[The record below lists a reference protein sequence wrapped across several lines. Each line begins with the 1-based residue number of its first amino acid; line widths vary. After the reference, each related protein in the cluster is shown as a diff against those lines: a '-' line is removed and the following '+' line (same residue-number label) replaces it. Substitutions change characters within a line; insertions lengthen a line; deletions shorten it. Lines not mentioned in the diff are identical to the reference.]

1 MTGGWNMK
9 KNNIEEYI
17 PLFLDMMYD
26 EEIAKQLPL
35 DEIRDA
41 FHTNQI
47 QSKKEACLA
56 FDAISGNSKRVLY
69 IGSWL
74 GFLTRVLIEKY
85 PNIDF
90 EEVDMDTRCKEISGR
105 FNYTFKNYL
114 GHQSMNIDSFG
125 REQEFDTIINLS
137 CEHMTTDWYD
147 RIKSGT
153 QLIMQSNNLVIDDH
167 INNCKSLED
176 FKSKYPLREI
186 KYSTTLQLN
195 VFDRFT
201 ISGIK

>member
-1 MTGGWNMK
+1 M
-9 KNNIEEYI
+9 
-17 PLFLDMMYD
+17 LYD
-26 EEIAKQLPL
+26 EEIAKHLSL
-35 DEIRDA
+35 IEIRDA

-47 QSKKEACLA
+47 QSKKQASLA
-56 FDAISGNSKRVLY
+56 FDAISDNTNKVLY

-85 PNIDF
+85 PNISF

-114 GHQSMNIDSFG
+114 GHQSMNIDDFG

-153 QLIMQSNNLVIDDH
+153 KLVIQSNDLVIEDH
-167 INNCKSLED
+167 INNCKTLDD
-176 FKSKYPLREI
+176 FKKKYPLKKIE
-186 KYSTTLQLN
+186 YSNTLELN
-195 VFDRFT
+195 VFNRFT
-201 ISGIK
+201 LSGIK

>member
-1 MTGGWNMK
+1 MNC
-9 KNNIEEYI
+9 IESYI
-17 PLFLDMMYD
+17 PKFLDMLYD
-26 EEIAKQLPL
+26 GEIAKHLTI
-35 DEIRDA
+35 EEVRDA

-47 QSKKEACLA
+47 ESKKQASLA
-56 FDAISGNSKRVLY
+56 FETVSDNANKVLY

-85 PNIDF
+85 PNINF

-114 GHQSMNIDSFG
+114 GHQSMNIDEFG
-125 REQEFDTIINLS
+125 HEPEFDTIINLS

-147 RIKSGT
+147 RIKTGT

-167 INNCKSLED
+167 INNCKSLDD
-176 FKSKYPLREI
+176 FKSKYPLSEI
-186 KYSTTLQLN
+186 KYDTTLELN
-195 VFDRFT
+195 IFNRFT
-201 ISGIK
+201 LAGIK

>member
-1 MTGGWNMK
+1 M
-9 KNNIEEYI
+9 EEYI
-17 PLFLDMMYD
+17 PKFLDMMYD
-26 EEIAKQLPL
+26 SEIAKHLTI
-35 DEIRDA
+35 EEVRDA

-47 QSKKEACLA
+47 QSKKQASLA
-56 FDAISGNSKRVLY
+56 FDAISDNTNKVLY

-85 PNIDF
+85 PNISF

-114 GHQSMNIDSFG
+114 GHQSMNIDDFG

-153 QLIMQSNNLVIDDH
+153 KLVIQSNDLVIEDH
-167 INNCKSLED
+167 INNCKTLDD
-176 FKSKYPLREI
+176 FKKKYPLKKIE
-186 KYSTTLQLN
+186 YSNTLELN
-195 VFDRFT
+195 VFNRFT
-201 ISGIK
+201 LSGIK

>member
-1 MTGGWNMK
+1 M
-9 KNNIEEYI
+9 EEYI
-17 PLFLDMMYD
+17 PKFLDMMYD
-26 EEIAKQLPL
+26 SEIAKHLTI
-35 DEIRDA
+35 EEVRDA

-47 QSKKEACLA
+47 QSKKQASLA
-56 FDAISGNSKRVLY
+56 FDAISDNTNKVLY

-85 PNIDF
+85 PNISF

-105 FNYTFKNYL
+105 FNYIFKNYL
-114 GHQSMNIDSFG
+114 GHQSMNIDDFG

-153 QLIMQSNNLVIDDH
+153 KLVIQSNDLVIEDH
-167 INNCKSLED
+167 INNCKTLDD
-176 FKSKYPLREI
+176 FKKKYPLKKIE
-186 KYSTTLQLN
+186 YSNTLELN
-195 VFDRFT
+195 VFNRFT
-201 ISGIK
+201 LSGIK

>member
-1 MTGGWNMK
+1 M
-9 KNNIEEYI
+9 EEYI
-17 PLFLDMMYD
+17 PKFLDMMYD
-26 EEIAKQLPL
+26 SEIAKHLTI
-35 DEIRDA
+35 EEVRDA

-47 QSKKEACLA
+47 QSKKQASLA
-56 FDAISGNSKRVLY
+56 FDAISDNTNKVLY

-85 PNIDF
+85 PNISF

-114 GHQSMNIDSFG
+114 GHQSMNIDDFG

-153 QLIMQSNNLVIDDH
+153 KLVIQSNDLVIEDH
-167 INNCKSLED
+167 INNCMTLDD
-176 FKSKYPLREI
+176 FKMKYPLKKIE
-186 KYSTTLQLN
+186 YSNTLELN
-195 VFDRFT
+195 VFNRFT
-201 ISGIK
+201 LSGIK

>member
-1 MTGGWNMK
+1 MNC
-9 KNNIEEYI
+9 IESYI
-17 PLFLDMMYD
+17 PKFLDMLYD
-26 EEIAKQLPL
+26 EEIAKHLTI
-35 DEIRDA
+35 EEVRDA

-47 QSKKEACLA
+47 QSKKQASLA
-56 FDAISGNSKRVLY
+56 FDAISDDTNKVLY

-85 PNIDF
+85 PNISF

-105 FNYTFKNYL
+105 FNYIFKNYL
-114 GHQSMNIDSFG
+114 GHQSMNIDDFG

-153 QLIMQSNNLVIDDH
+153 KLVIQSNDLVIEDH
-167 INNCKSLED
+167 INNCKTLDD
-176 FKSKYPLREI
+176 FKKKYPLKKIE
-186 KYSTTLQLN
+186 YCNTLELN
-195 VFDRFT
+195 VFNRFT
-201 ISGIK
+201 LSGIK